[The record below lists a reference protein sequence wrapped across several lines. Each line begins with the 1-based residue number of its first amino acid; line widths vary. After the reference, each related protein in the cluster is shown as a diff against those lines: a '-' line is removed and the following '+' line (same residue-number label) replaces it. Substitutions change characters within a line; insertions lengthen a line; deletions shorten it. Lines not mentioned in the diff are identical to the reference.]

1 MEFNKEILNF
11 TQHWVTIVESWH
23 LELFCIPATVITLA
37 TLVANPVLL
46 CCIFTFRALRQE
58 TRYLLVA
65 NTLVADM
72 LFLVLNLTT
81 TFINSV
87 EARIPWIACEL
98 MTIFLVTA
106 YSCAILTVTVM
117 VVDTFAAVNWP
128 LHYHDFLTPART
140 YSLLVVLWV
149 LVAIFP
155 LTLFIVKWE
164 NSTEN
169 VFACLAV
176 ISLGLIQNKNK
187 NMEGIYMY
195 FLVCAIACS
204 LVIFYCYIR
213 LYMVTRMQGIWQTR
227 FSRARV
233 TVLAHGVLLFLYFVP
248 GFLFALELLL
258 FHKKSISP
266 DVNVW
271 ISTLNGSFFM
281 LLPRALAPY
290 LYGLRYRE
298 ISDYLTLLLH
308 RQRRLSQITLS

>member
-81 TFINSV
+81 TFINSL